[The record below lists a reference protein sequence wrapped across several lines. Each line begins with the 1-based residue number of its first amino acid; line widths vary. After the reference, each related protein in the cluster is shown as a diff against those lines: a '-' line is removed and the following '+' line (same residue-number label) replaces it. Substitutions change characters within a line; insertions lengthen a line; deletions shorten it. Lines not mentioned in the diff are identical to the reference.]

1 VEDEFLIALDLT
13 LLLEGRGWS
22 VLGPVASV
30 EAALRL
36 LNKETPA
43 VALLDVNLADG
54 PVTLVAEALRARNVP
69 FVMASAHSR
78 PEDVA
83 GNVLI
88 GAPNVGKPRDEH
100 RLFAALEQSLNKP
113 TS

>member
-1 VEDEFLIALDLT
+1 MPRTVLIVEDEFLIALDLT

-43 VALLDVNLADG
+43 VALLDVNLTDGAGDIGGRSIAGPQRTFCDGKRTQPARGCRRQCAD
-54 PVTLVAEALRARNVP
+54 RSSKCRQ
-69 FVMASAHSR
+69 AH
-78 PEDVA
+78 
-83 GNVLI
+83 G
-88 GAPNVGKPRDEH
+88 
-100 RLFAALEQSLNKP
+100 
-113 TS
+113 